1 MALTNQLAMPE
12 ALIAAGHRNN
22 LTALR
27 WFAACLV
34 LYGHAFVF
42 LGLPEPLFLQWVPL
56 GPLGVYIFFAISGYL
71 VAQSWQR
78 DPSVPRFLAK
88 RALRIFPGLLVC
100 TLLSVF
106 VLGPWLTTLDMAT
119 YWRNEHTRGYFTNMA
134 LYMTYHLPGVFA
146 QNRLPHAVNGSLWS
160 LPIEFFMYL
169 LLALLGMLATWFQ
182 KTNSESPSIQEP
194 SKLSQWLT
202 GLTALSLMG
211 LVALW
216 ALPSTEAWVVYRT
229 DLRQIPLCG
238 VYFMVGACLFQFKLS
253 KYFTLS
259 NVVLALVL
267 WLCLSPEPKLFAMGS
282 WVVIPFVVLAFGL
295 AQHPWLSRWYSRD
308 YSYGIYI
315 YAFPVQQT
323 WVYFWPQMPLPTYL
337 LSTFL
342 TTLVLAGLSWHFV
355 EKPALKLKPFRG

>member
-1 MALTNQLAMPE
+1 MVPTD
-12 ALIAAGHRNN
+12 HHNN

-42 LGLPEPLFLQWVPL
+42 LGLLEPLFLQWAPM

-88 RALRIFPGLLVC
+88 RILRIFPGLLVC
-100 TLLSVF
+100 TLLSVL

-146 QNRLPHAVNGSLWS
+146 QNKLPHAVNGSLWS
-160 LPIEFFMYL
+160 LPVEFFMYL
-169 LLALLGMLATWFQ
+169 LLALLGVVGALLQ
-182 KTNSESPSIQEP
+182 KP
-194 SKLSQWLT
+194 KWGQWLT
-202 GLTALSLMG
+202 ASVTLGFMALVS
-211 LVALW
+211 LW
-216 ALPSTEAWVVYRT
+216 ALPATEALVYYRT

-238 VYFMVGACLFQFKLS
+238 VYFMVGVCLYQFQLQ

-259 NVVLALVL
+259 NVVLAVVL
-267 WLCLSPEPKLFAMGS
+267 WLCLAKDMQLFVMAS
-282 WVVIPFVVLAFGL
+282 WLVLPFVVLAFGL
-295 AQHPWLSRWYSRD
+295 SRHSWFSRWHQRD

-323 WVYFWPQMPLPTYL
+323 LVSFWPQMPLWAYH
-337 LSTFL
+337 LSTFVA
-342 TTLVLAGLSWHFV
+342 TVALAAMSWHLV

>member
-1 MALTNQLAMPE
+1 MAHIDQTSNRLNQPAEVHL
-12 ALIAAGHRNN
+12 NN

-27 WFAACLV
+27 WFAASLV
-34 LYGHAFVF
+34 LYGHSFVF
-42 LGLPEPLFLQWVPL
+42 LGLPEPLFLQWVPT

-100 TLLSVF
+100 TLLSVL

-119 YWRNEHTRGYFTNMA
+119 YWRNEHTRGYFANVW

-146 QNRLPHAVNGSLWS
+146 QNKLPHAVNGSLWS
-160 LPIEFFMYL
+160 LPVEFYMYFQ
-169 LLALLGMLATWFQ
+169 LALMGVLATWFQ
-182 KTNSESPSIQEP
+182 KTKSASPTPQEP
-194 SKLSQWLT
+194 SRVHQWLT
-202 GLTALSLMG
+202 GLLTLGFMV
-211 LVALW
+211 LVVMW

-253 KYFTLS
+253 KYFSLS
-259 NVVLALVL
+259 NVVLALIL
-267 WLCLSPEPKLFAMGS
+267 WLCLSRDPQLFTMAA
-282 WVVIPFVVLAFGL
+282 WVVLPFVVLAFGL
-295 AQHPWLSRWYSRD
+295 AQHPWLSRWHKRD

-323 WVYFWPQMPLPTYL
+323 WVYFWPQMPLVAYL
-337 LSTFL
+337 LCTFV
-342 TTLVLAGLSWHFV
+342 TTVVLASLSWHFV
-355 EKPALKLKPFRG
+355 EKPALKLKHFRG

>member
-1 MALTNQLAMPE
+1 MALTSQLAMSE
-12 ALIAAGHRNN
+12 AITAADHRNN

-42 LGLPEPLFLQWVPL
+42 LGLPEPLFLHWVPM

-78 DPSVPRFLAK
+78 DSSVPRFLAK

-100 TLLSVF
+100 TLLSVL

-134 LYMTYHLPGVFA
+134 LYMTYHLPGVFE
-146 QNRLPHAVNGSLWS
+146 QNKLPHAVNGSLWS
-160 LPIEFFMYL
+160 LPVEFFMYL
-169 LLALLGMLATWFQ
+169 LLALLGVLATWFQ
-182 KTNSESPSIQEP
+182 KNKADSETSQEP
-194 SKLSQWLT
+194 SKFSQWLT
-202 GLTALSLMG
+202 VVATGCLMG
-211 LVALW
+211 LAALW

-229 DLRQIPLCG
+229 ELRQIPLCG
-238 VYFMVGACLFQFKLS
+238 VYFMVGASLFQFKLS
-253 KYFTLS
+253 KYFTPS

-267 WLCLSPEPKLFAMGS
+267 WLCLSPEPQLFAMAS

-295 AQHPWLSRWYSRD
+295 AQHPWLSRWHARD

-315 YAFPVQQT
+315 YAFPAQQT
-323 WVYFWPQMPLPTYL
+323 WVFFWTQMPLPTYL
-337 LSTFL
+337 LCTFL
-342 TTLVLAGLSWHFV
+342 TTLVLAALSWHFV
-355 EKPALKLKPFRG
+355 EKPALILKPFRG

>member
-1 MALTNQLAMPE
+1 MALTKQLAMSE
-12 ALIAAGHRNN
+12 ANTAADHRNN

-42 LGLPEPLFLQWVPL
+42 LGLPEPLFLQWVPM
-56 GPLGVYIFFAISGYL
+56 GPLGVCIFFAISGYL

-100 TLLSVF
+100 TLLSVL

-119 YWRNEHTRGYFTNMA
+119 YWRNEHTLGYFTNLA

-146 QNRLPHAVNGSLWS
+146 QNKLPHAVNGSLWS
-160 LPIEFFMYL
+160 LPVEFFMYL
-169 LLALLGMLATWFQ
+169 LLALLGLCTAWFQ
-182 KTNSESPSIQEP
+182 KTKSDDQIIQEP
-194 SKLSQWLT
+194 SKFSRCLT
-202 GLTALSLMG
+202 VMATVCMMGLTAL
-211 LVALW
+211 W
-216 ALPSTEAWVVYRT
+216 AWPSSDGWVVYRT

-238 VYFMVGACLFQFKLS
+238 VYFMVGASLFQLKLN
-253 KYFTLS
+253 KYFSLS
-259 NVVLALVL
+259 NVVLAVVL
-267 WLCLSPEPKLFAMGS
+267 WLCLSREPQVFAMAS
-282 WVVIPFVVLAFGL
+282 WVVVPFVVLAFGL
-295 AQHPWLSRWYSRD
+295 DRHTWLSRWHSRD

-323 WVYFWPQMPLPTYL
+323 WVSFWPQMPLWAYL
-337 LSTFL
+337 LCTFV
-342 TTLVLAGLSWHFV
+342 TTIALAALSWHFV
-355 EKPALKLKPFRG
+355 ERPSLKFKPFRG

>member
-1 MALTNQLAMPE
+1 MALTNQLAMSE
-12 ALIAAGHRNN
+12 AMIAADQRNN

-56 GPLGVYIFFAISGYL
+56 GALGVYIFFAISGFL

-182 KTNSESPSIQEP
+182 KTNSESSSIQEP

-202 GLTALSLMG
+202 GLTALSLMV

-253 KYFTLS
+253 KYFSLP
-259 NVVLALVL
+259 NVFLAVLI
-267 WLCLSPEPKLFAMGS
+267 WLCLSREPQLFAMAS
-282 WVVIPFVVLAFGL
+282 WVVLPFVVLAFGL
-295 AQHPWLSRWYSRD
+295 SHHAWLSRWHERD

-315 YAFPVQQT
+315 YAFPVQQSL
-323 WVYFWPQMPLPTYL
+323 VSFWPQIPLVPYL
-337 LSTFL
+337 LSTL
-342 TTLVLAGLSWHFV
+342 TITIALAAASWHFV